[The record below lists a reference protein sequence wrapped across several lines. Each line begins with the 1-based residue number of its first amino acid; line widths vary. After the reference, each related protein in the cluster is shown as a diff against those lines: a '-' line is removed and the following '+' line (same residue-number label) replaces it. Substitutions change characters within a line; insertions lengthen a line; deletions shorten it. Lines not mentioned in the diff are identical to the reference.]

1 MSAKIFI
8 NYRRDDGA
16 ATARSV
22 HERLTREFGENSVFM
37 DVDSLFAGQRF
48 DAELDAALDH
58 CDVLIALIGPRW
70 VDILT
75 ERAKESKADYVQQ
88 EIARALERSI
98 TVIPVCFDG
107 AELPASKDIPESIRP
122 LVKYQRLLLMHE
134 RFGADMRDLIA
145 AINRVTKGRR
155 RPFARY
161 GASSSVML
169 GLVAVMA
176 SGAYLG
182 MHPGPIMDRVSPPAS
197 KRAQPISAND
207 VTRLRFVAAQM
218 RQVGTQSF
226 AMSQSYLRVIA
237 PLVAA
242 APVTVE
248 EAPPENIAR
257 AGFDVA
263 SVLKTSTTQTIGR
276 LKVYEALRRTAATQ
290 KLGAQAGDMLMS
302 AYVGEVDFTR
312 QTAPQDVADFLFEIG
327 DAAKAQIMPLPIY
340 LAFGSTS
347 TTTGY
352 YRFTRDNGYVG
363 YYDSKGRLPRRF
375 INRQPVSGPNVR
387 LSSQFG
393 MRINPILM
401 TAKLHTGIDWSAPE
415 GTKVVA
421 SANGTV
427 EIKENQDD
435 YGNLVVLRHR
445 YDVKTAYAHLRGFA
459 PGLEEGQAV
468 KEGDVIGYVGNTGTS
483 SGAHLHFEVRI
494 NDTFN
499 DALTFSVA
507 LDSEL
512 SAAER
517 TAFDKERLRIDQV
530 LAGTITDGSI
540 ER

>member
-22 HERLTREFGENSVFM
+22 HERLTREYGENSVFM

-48 DAELDAALDH
+48 DSELDAALDH

-70 VDILT
+70 VDILN
-75 ERAKESKADYVQQ
+75 ERTKEAKADYVQQ
-88 EIARALERSI
+88 EIARALDRSI

-145 AINRVTKGRR
+145 AINRVVKHRR
-155 RPFARY
+155 RPFLHY
-161 GASSSVML
+161 GVSSSVML
-169 GLVAVMA
+169 GLAAVMA

-182 MHPGPIMDRVSPPAS
+182 MHPGPIIDRGTPSAPKAA
-197 KRAQPISAND
+197 RPISAND
-207 VTRLRFVAAQM
+207 VTRLRYVASEM
-218 RQVGTQSF
+218 RQVGTQNF

-237 PLVAA
+237 PLMVAV
-242 APVTVE
+242 PVVTE
-248 EAPPENIAR
+248 EAPPENVAR
-257 AGFDVA
+257 PVFNVA
-263 SVLKTSTTQTIGR
+263 SVLKGTGTQAIAR
-276 LKVYEALRRTAATQ
+276 LKVFEALGRTMAAQ
-290 KLGAQAGDMLMS
+290 KLGSQAGEMLMS
-302 AYVGEVDFTR
+302 SYVGDVDFTR
-312 QTAPQDVADFLFEIG
+312 QTAPQDVADFLFEVG
-327 DAAKAQIMPLPIY
+327 DGPKAQIMPLPVY
-340 LAFGSTS
+340 LAFGSAS
-347 TTTGY
+347 TTSGY
-352 YRFTRDNGYVG
+352 YRFTRESGYVG
-363 YYDSKGRLPRRF
+363 YYDSKGRLPRRL

-387 LSSQFG
+387 LSSRFG
-393 MRINPILM
+393 PRTNPILM
-401 TAKLHTGIDWSAPE
+401 TTKFHTGIDWAAPE

-421 SANGTV
+421 AANGTV

-445 YDVKTAYAHLRGFA
+445 YDVKTAYAHLRDFA
-459 PGLEEGQAV
+459 QGLQEGQTV
-468 KEGDVIGYVGNTGTS
+468 KEGDVIGFVGNTGVST
-483 SGAHLHFEVRI
+483 GAHLHFEVRI

-499 DALTFSVA
+499 DALTYSVA

-512 SAAER
+512 SSAER
-517 TAFDKERLRIDQV
+517 GLFNKERARIDQV
-530 LAGTITDGSI
+530 LGGTITEGTI